1 MDEFGKS
8 DRVRDP
14 PTCLVTVYATI
25 GPNTT
30 PHLSYCVPVEG
41 VVSNMNEIFINRLLE
56 QPNLSQGTH
65 LCITC
70 CIYCSC
76 MILLLVNLKL
86 QYIHVHTI
94 Q

>member
-1 MDEFGKS
+1 MIVSVPCFTLQLLQSYMDEFGKS

-30 PHLSYCVPVEG
+30 PHLSYCVPIEG

-56 QPNLSQGTH
+56 QPNLSQGT
-65 LCITC
+65 
-70 CIYCSC
+70 
-76 MILLLVNLKL
+76 
-86 QYIHVHTI
+86 
-94 Q
+94 

>member
-56 QPNLSQGTH
+56 QPRPFSRYTFMYH
-65 LCITC
+65 LL
-70 CIYCSC
+70 Y
-76 MILLLVNLKL
+76 LL
-86 QYIHVHTI
+86 
-94 Q
+94 

>member
-30 PHLSYCVPVEG
+30 SHLSYCVPIEG

-56 QPNLSQGTH
+56 QPNLSQGT
-65 LCITC
+65 
-70 CIYCSC
+70 
-76 MILLLVNLKL
+76 
-86 QYIHVHTI
+86 
-94 Q
+94 

>member
-41 VVSNMNEIFINRLLE
+41 VVSNMKEIFINRLLE
-56 QPNLSQGTH
+56 QPNLSQGT
-65 LCITC
+65 
-70 CIYCSC
+70 
-76 MILLLVNLKL
+76 
-86 QYIHVHTI
+86 
-94 Q
+94 